1 MNTKVIAIGD
11 QHFQINNIPEV
22 QIFIDKITKLVIEK
36 NPDFVVLL
44 GDLLHT
50 HERLHTI
57 PLNKAYEFI
66 DNIRKH
72 CKTYILVGN
81 HDMCLGK
88 NVPVMLY
95 DGNIKMSQ
103 DIKVGDKL
111 INENGTSCEVNNIFT
126 GKSNMY
132 LIKQLNAED
141 YIVNENHILS
151 LKCGFHKSI
160 FWNNTKNCWIV
171 KWIDTNSM
179 TLKSKFFSTYLKTK
193 AEAKILADK
202 FIKLIPDIDI
212 LDISVKDYLKVPKNI
227 KDRLYGF
234 RCPKVYWEYD
244 EILIDPYI
252 LGMWLGD
259 GSRNTSGFTSA
270 NLELINK
277 WEEWTSTIDC
287 EIVHS
292 GGYNYSIRNRN
303 KNNKNLKIE
312 IGNINSSIYTCKA
325 CLHYKKFYNK
335 APSLACLNSKEL
347 KLLLDDDLE
356 IKKYLSENASN
367 EQLYDIRNKDLIKK
381 QILLREK
388 TENTVYIKKNTNTSK
403 NSFINLL
410 KFYNIYDQKFIPK
423 KYIINDENTRLKLLA
438 GFIDANGTISNDSRS
453 FRISQSGIN
462 YNMINDLAF
471 LSRSLGFSSYINSDN
486 GHKKTLFISGDI
498 ERIPT
503 VLNTKKAIKI
513 INNGIDS
520 KGRKC
525 ADKLRTS
532 IKIKSIGIDNF
543 YGFSVN
549 KTNRFLLG
557 DFTVT
562 HNCNNQQFL
571 SDNHW
576 LNALKEWENLVV
588 VDKVIIE
595 QIKNQYFVFCPYVAP
610 GRFEEALNTIGE
622 KWKDATCIFAHQEF
636 YGCKMGAIT
645 SIDGDKWPLDY
656 PNIISGH
663 IHKNQ
668 TPQENI
674 YYPGSSLQI
683 AFGETDNNVIPYI
696 IFNNDGSYKLEE
708 IDLILRKKK
717 ILYKTVNDI
726 DDYKIPSTDDEIKIS
741 LSGDYNE
748 FKTFKKT
755 KKYKELINKGIK
767 VIFKPKRIETEI
779 KNENIKKIIN
789 KNTDDLT
796 NFKKIIND
804 IIEEHNDPYLNE
816 IFEKVINNK
825 D

>member
-1 MNTKVIAIGD
+1 MDIKIIAVGD
-11 QHFQINNIPEV
+11 QHFQINNIPDVEL
-22 QIFIDKITKLVIEK
+22 FIEKITKLVKEK
-36 NPDFVVLL
+36 KPDFVVLL

-57 PLNKAYEFI
+57 PLNKAYKFI
-66 DNIRKH
+66 DNIRKE

-88 NVPVMLY
+88 NVPIMLY

-111 INENGTSCEVNNIFT
+111 INENGKSCEVNSIVT

-132 LIKQLNAED
+132 LINQLNAED

-151 LKCGFHKSI
+151 FKCGFHKSI
-160 FWNNTKNCWIV
+160 FWNNTKNCWTV
-171 KWIDTNSM
+171 KWIDIKSM
-179 TLKSKFFSTYLKTK
+179 TLKSKFFSNKTK
-193 AEAKILADK
+193 DEAKILADD
-202 FIKLIPDIDI
+202 FIKIIPDIDI
-212 LDISVKDYLKVPKNI
+212 LDISVKDYLKIPKNI
-227 KDRLYGF
+227 KDILYGF
-234 RCPKVYWEYD
+234 RCPKVYWEY
-244 EILIDPYI
+244 EETLIDPYI
-252 LGMWLGD
+252 LGTWLGD
-259 GSRNTSGFTSA
+259 GSRKSSGFTSS

-277 WEEWTSTIDC
+277 WQEWALTIDC

-292 GGYNYSIRNRN
+292 GGYNYTIRNI
-303 KNNKNLKIE
+303 NNKNDISKIE
-312 IGNINSSIYTCKA
+312 IGNINSSVYTCKA
-325 CLHYKKFYNK
+325 CLSYKKFYNK
-335 APSLACLNSKEL
+335 SPSLACLNSKEL
-347 KLLLDDDLE
+347 ELLLNDDLE
-356 IKKYLSENASN
+356 IKKYVSDNASI
-367 EQLYDIRNKDLIKK
+367 EQLYDIKNKDLIKK
-381 QILLREK
+381 QILLRK
-388 TENTVYIKKNTNTSK
+388 QTENTVYIKKNK
-403 NSFINLL
+403 NLYRNPFINLL
-410 KFYNIYDQKFIPK
+410 KFYNIYDKKFIPK

-438 GFIDANGTISNDSRS
+438 GFIDTDGTISKDSRS
-453 FRISQSGIN
+453 FIISQSGLN
-462 YNMINDLAF
+462 CYMIDDLAF
-471 LSRSLGFSSYINSDN
+471 LSRSLGFSSYIKSVDDN
-486 GHKKTLFISGDI
+486 HRKILFISGDI
-498 ERIPT
+498 EKIPT
-503 VLNTKKAIKI
+503 VLKTKKAIQI

-520 KGRKC
+520 RGRKRT
-525 ADKLRTS
+525 DKLRTG
-532 IKIKSIGIDNF
+532 IKIKHIGIDNF

-595 QIKNQYFVFCPYVAP
+595 KIKNQYFVFCPYIAP
-610 GRFEEALNTIGE
+610 GRFEEALNTVGY

-645 SIDGDKWPLDY
+645 SIEGDKWSVEY
-656 PNIISGH
+656 PNVISGH

-683 AFGETDNNVIPYI
+683 SFGESENNIIPYI
-696 IFNNDGSYKLEE
+696 IFDEEGSYELEE
-708 IDLILRKKK
+708 IDLVLRKKK
-717 ILYKTVNDI
+717 IVYKTVEEI
-726 DDYKIPSTDDEIKIS
+726 DDYNIPNTNDEIKVS

-755 KKYKELINKGIK
+755 KKYKELLNKGVK
-767 VIFKPKRIETEI
+767 VIFKPKRIENEI

-789 KNTDDLT
+789 KNTHDLT
-796 NFKKIIND
+796 NFKKIITD
-804 IIEEHNDPYLNE
+804 IVEEHNDPYLNE
-816 IFEKVINNK
+816 IFEKIINNK
-825 D
+825 